1 MKLFQIMRP
10 THWTKNVFVFAGLV
24 FGKKLAGTGPE
35 VAQAVGLALDAFVG
49 FCLIS
54 SAVYILNDLMDRET
68 DQMHPEKS
76 RRPIASGEVSAK
88 QAWAVL
94 LFCLV
99 GALAIGS
106 YVSGTLAGVL
116 AGYFGL
122 MLLYSTVL
130 KRVMILDCVVIAV
143 GFCLRAI
150 AGAMA
155 VDVEIS
161 PWLIICTF
169 AICLFLGFGK
179 RRSEIAQ
186 LSPEARSFR
195 STLTEYTPELLGHM
209 LSVTSALA
217 IVCFLLYAMDEATVA
232 RFGSNHLAY
241 TTPLVLFCVFRF
253 SSLIQIGKY
262 SGPVQFILGDRPFQI
277 GFILWALSC
286 VIIIY

>member
-1 MKLFQIMRP
+1 MKFFQIMRP
-10 THWTKNVFVFAGLV
+10 AHWTKSVFVFAGLV
-24 FGKKLAGTGPE
+24 FGKKLAGTGAE
-35 VAQAVGLALDAFVG
+35 VAEAVGQSLAAFVG

-54 SAVYILNDLMDRET
+54 SAVYIFNDLMDRQT
-68 DQMHPEKS
+68 DQMHPQKS
-76 RRPIASGEVSAK
+76 RRPIASGEVSVK
-88 QAWAVL
+88 QAWAAL
-94 LFCLV
+94 LLCLV
-99 GALAIGS
+99 GALAIS
-106 YVSGTLAGVL
+106 LWVSGAVAGVL

-122 MLLYSTVL
+122 MLLYSTLL
-130 KRVMILDCVVIAV
+130 KRIMILDCVVIAV

-169 AICLFLGFGK
+169 AICLFLSFGK

-186 LSPEARSFR
+186 LSAEAQSFR

-217 IVCFLLYAMDEATVA
+217 IMCFLLYATDDATVA
-232 RFGSNHLAY
+232 RFGSNHLVY

-253 SSLIQIGKY
+253 SALIQIGKY

-286 VIIIY
+286 VCIIY

>member
-1 MKLFQIMRP
+1 MKFFQIMRP
-10 THWTKNVFVFAGLV
+10 AHWTKSVFVFAGLV
-24 FGKKLAGTGPE
+24 FGKKLAGANAE
-35 VAQAVGLALDAFVG
+35 VVQAVVQALGAFTG

-54 SAVYILNDLMDRET
+54 SAVYIFNDLIDIET
-68 DQMHPEKS
+68 DKKHPEKS
-76 RRPIASGEVSAK
+76 RRPIASGEVSVP
-88 QAWAVL
+88 QAWSIL
-94 LFCLV
+94 LLCFA
-99 GALAIGS
+99 GAL
-106 YVSGTLAGVL
+106 VSGVWVSGAVAGVL

-130 KRVMILDCVVIAV
+130 KRIMILDCVVIAV

-186 LSPEARSFR
+186 LSTQAQSFR

-232 RFGSNHLAY
+232 RFGSNHLVY

-286 VIIIY
+286 VMIIY

>member
-1 MKLFQIMRP
+1 MKSLQIMRP
-10 THWTKNVFVFAGLV
+10 AHWTKNVFVFAGLV
-24 FGKKLAGTGPE
+24 FGKKLAGSSTD
-35 VAQAVGLALDAFVG
+35 VLSAVTQALAAFVG
-49 FCLIS
+49 FCLVS
-54 SAVYILNDLMDRET
+54 SAVYIFNDLMDRET
-68 DQMHPEKS
+68 DKRHPDKS
-76 RRPIASGEVSAK
+76 RRPIASGEVSVA
-88 QAWAVL
+88 QANVVL
-94 LFCLV
+94 AFCLV
-99 GALAIGS
+99 GALVTG
-106 YVSGTLAGVL
+106 YWVSGPVAAVV

-122 MLLYSTVL
+122 MLGYSTLL

-150 AGAMA
+150 VGAMA
-155 VDVEIS
+155 VTVEIS

-186 LSPEARSFR
+186 LSPEAQSFR
-195 STLTEYTPELLGHM
+195 KTLTEYTPELLSHM

-217 IVCFLLYAMDEATVA
+217 IVCFLLYAMDEATVT
-232 RFGSNHLAY
+232 RFGSNHLVY

-253 SSLIQIGKY
+253 SALIQTGKY

-286 VIIIY
+286 VLIIY

>member
-24 FGKKLAGTGPE
+24 FGRKLAGPGTE
-35 VAQAVGLALDAFVG
+35 VAQAVVLALDAFVG

-54 SAVYILNDLMDRET
+54 SAVYILNDLVDRET

-76 RRPIASGEVSAK
+76 KRPIASDEVSVK

-94 LFCLV
+94 LLCLI
-99 GALAIGS
+99 GALAVGWC
-106 YVSGTLAGVL
+106 VSDALAGVL

-122 MLLYSTVL
+122 MLLYSTLL

-155 VDVEIS
+155 VEVEIS

-186 LSPEARSFR
+186 LSAEARLFR

-277 GFILWALSC
+277 GFILWALAC
-286 VIIIY
+286 VLIIY

>member
-35 VAQAVGLALDAFVG
+35 VAQAVGQALDAFVG

-54 SAVYILNDLMDRET
+54 SAVYILNDLMDRKT

-76 RRPIASGEVSAK
+76 RRPIASGEVSVKKAC
-88 QAWAVL
+88 AVL

-99 GALAIGS
+99 GALAIS
-106 YVSGTLAGVL
+106 VWVSGAVAGVL

-186 LSPEARSFR
+186 LSTQAQSFR
-195 STLTEYTPELLGHM
+195 STLTEYTPELLSHM

-286 VIIIY
+286 VLIIY